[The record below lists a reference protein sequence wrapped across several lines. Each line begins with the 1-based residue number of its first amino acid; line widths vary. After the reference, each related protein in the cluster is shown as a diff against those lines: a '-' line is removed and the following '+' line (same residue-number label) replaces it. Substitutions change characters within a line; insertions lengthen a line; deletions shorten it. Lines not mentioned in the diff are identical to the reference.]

1 MTKQFHAILY
11 ACYINFCYYMF
22 LTCMIK
28 CILHV
33 VVAGSLDM
41 PVEKV
46 HFLGFNIFLMF
57 IVDVSRIAGLK

>member
-1 MTKQFHAILY
+1 
-11 ACYINFCYYMF
+11 MF

-33 VVAGSLDM
+33 VAGSLDM
-41 PVEKV
+41 PVEKM